1 VKVPGIRIGSIAKGK
16 PGAVRYLGKALKPI
30 GYDHTRQNPA

>member
-1 VKVPGIRIGSIAKGK
+1 MGRPGV
-16 PGAVRYLGKALKPI
+16 VRYNGKVLKPI